1 MEILLLPTV
10 INFLDFITLNRF
22 PFLCKTTASHVTRSC
37 DGIGF
42 WLSYSYSFS
51 HHYGLFMR
59 PDDGVLI
66 KNVRKHFF
74 DELWVAKEKWL
85 SVNQGE
91 LSGSTHAFRIKVSC
105 RFRPGDRGR
114 HNMCLPLHQF
124 LKVRRDKNKLS
135 ENTSDLL
142 VGEEDPAEFLDP
154 FLGSLMREPVLL
166 LSSGKICERGI
177 AVQCI
182 LRGGRDP
189 FNGEKLGTEMMVYQ
203 ADLSNRISAWRR
215 KKDISDVSVG
225 VSEVKLLIDEG
236 AIDPELLEALM
247 EVSKNYLT
255 LHVFIVLWRI
265 LIVA

>member
-10 INFLDFITLNRF
+10 INFLDFTTLNRF
-22 PFLCKTTASHVTRSC
+22 PFLCKTTAGHVTRSC

-42 WLSYSYSFS
+42 WLSYSHSFS

-59 PDDGVLI
+59 PDEGVLI

-85 SVNQGE
+85 FVNQSE
-91 LSGSTHAFRIKVSC
+91 LSSSSSHAFKIKVSC
-105 RFRPGDRGR
+105 RFRPGDRGH

-135 ENTSDLL
+135 ENASDLL
-142 VGEEDPAEFLDP
+142 VGEEDPVEFLDP

-166 LSSGKICERGI
+166 LSSGKICERVI

-189 FNGEKLGTEMMVYQ
+189 FNGEKLTTEMMVFQ
-203 ADLSNRISAWRR
+203 ADLSDRISAWRR
-215 KKDISDVSVG
+215 KKETTDVSVAFG
-225 VSEVKLLIDEG
+225 EVKLLIDEG
-236 AIDPELLEALM
+236 AIDPELLDALM
-247 EVSKNYLT
+247 EVRN
-255 LHVFIVLWRI
+255 I
-265 LIVA
+265 